1 MITAIFFIFV
11 NNIYHFLQS
20 SNNFAALYYNGQ
32 NHIYFIKDIAK
43 ASWQM
48 AKANVNSTCRHYVF
62 QDKVP
67 KEVYK
72 LSKNK

>member
-32 NHIYFIKDIAK
+32 NHIYFIKGVRENEKSITH
-43 ASWQM
+43 M
-48 AKANVNSTCRHYVF
+48 
-62 QDKVP
+62 
-67 KEVYK
+67 
-72 LSKNK
+72 